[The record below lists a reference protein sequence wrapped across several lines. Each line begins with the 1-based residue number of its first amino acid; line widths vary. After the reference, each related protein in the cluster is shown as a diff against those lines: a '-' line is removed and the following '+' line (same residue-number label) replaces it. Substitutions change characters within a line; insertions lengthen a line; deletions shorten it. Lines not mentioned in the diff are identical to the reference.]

1 MKGEANWQFRI
12 VIGEGGKPAVRFLG
26 PYRHTIVEIPADEV
40 ALAAQLLGYEILPPP
55 KGGA

>member
-1 MKGEANWQFRI
+1 